1 MTERR
6 LNMIIEKEY
15 FDSEEVR
22 KANAMND
29 KTMAPPRRIRLATTD
44 SNKYYAKAV
53 FVADKENII
62 TGELLYRPDF
72 QESEEGVAFSEV
84 VVKQTADVEEYFKNL
99 IRFEGYKVIPE
110 EYDESDMLMHYDELS
125 IQANKLLFLESRGGV
140 DMTDTQNEVFKTPV
154 NKIRLFEHGAPGSQ
168 NLKLTR
174 KYYTEDMPDGRVK
187 HIVQNI
193 TDPDI
198 VPYIPDGIGNSTD
211 RQRIPAVL
219 IIPGGAFR
227 RLVYNFEGEDVA
239 KWLNSMGIAAF
250 VLECR
255 LPSDEHDNAEDV
267 PLIDAMR
274 AMRVIR
280 GRAQEFGIDEA
291 KIGVMGFS
299 AGGFMAA
306 LLSTAYESDVYA
318 DYKYKDEYDK
328 LSARPDFAVCSYPV
342 ISIDD
347 CIEAGKRYMS
357 EEQVLERISDSKAKI
372 LHKYN
377 PDKLVRPDMP
387 PVFIC
392 ETDDDRT
399 TLSENSVGFY
409 MAARKAGVSAEL
421 HIFRTGGHGYGCG
434 DDFAQTGEWKVLFTK
449 WIKSIGI
456 IS

>member
-1 MTERR
+1 
-6 LNMIIEKEY
+6 MILLIDNY
-15 FDSEEVR
+15 DSFTYNLYQFIGTFNNDIKVVR
-22 KANAMND
+22 ND
-29 KTMAPPRRIRLATTD
+29 KITIEEIEDLNPESIVISPGPKSPKEAGICLETIRHFAGKKPMLGICLGHQCIGEAFGATV
-44 SNKYYAKAV
+44 SYAK
-53 FVADKENII
+53 KICH
-62 TGELLYRPDF
+62 G
-72 QESEEGVAFSEV
+72 
-84 VVKQTADVEEYFKNL
+84 KQSL
-99 IRFEGYKVIPE
+99 I
-110 EYDESDMLMHYDELS
+110 
-125 IQANKLLFLESRGGV
+125 
-140 DMTDTQNEVFKTPV
+140 
-154 NKIRLFEHGAPGSQ
+154 EHPGSQ